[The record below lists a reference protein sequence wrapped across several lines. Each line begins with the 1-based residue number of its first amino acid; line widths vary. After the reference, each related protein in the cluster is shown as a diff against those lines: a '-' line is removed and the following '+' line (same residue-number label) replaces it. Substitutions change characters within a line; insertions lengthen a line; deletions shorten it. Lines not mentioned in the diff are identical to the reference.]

1 MNLLLHV
8 SSHWGGQ
15 FSTFEWLLVIA
26 VIAITTV
33 FLFNYAFWKKTN
45 PQPILTGN
53 QVLYENRRTR
63 SLLTKFFLIYTLMAV
78 GMALQIGGGKWD
90 VTWHILQRPETFFTP
105 PHAVLYAGVALT
117 VSAAGAGLYL
127 KLRSKQKTNGN
138 LLLSSSPSLFDPIFF
153 AVIGST
159 MQIIAGIFDFSWH
172 NTFGFDGL
180 LSPPHALLVSGMVI
194 NSLAAAKG
202 LNTILNQV
210 QYSPTRIIAII
221 TLALSLA
228 VLWMC
233 SVALM
238 DLYTYPWS
246 EGEHFNFNPDP
257 QMAALGATIGYPL
270 IGPFIAMLTLSV
282 LPIKYPF
289 TLVTGL
295 YLSIIF
301 LANILPDPSLHGSMP
316 YYALN
321 ILIAFAIDNIYKAAR
336 FIHNSSKAKAIVI
349 GSLFGPFFISMYFP
363 GIIAVYQEPL
373 GLAEEELGVEDV
385 AFAPLIYQ
393 TDVRIVLI
401 PSILAGIIGSV
412 LGRRAG
418 KIWSERTTLSS
429 LLQEEKEGQLS
440 K

>member
-1 MNLLLHV
+1 MNLLLHI
-8 SSHWGGQ
+8 SPHWGGQ

-26 VIAITTV
+26 VIGVTTV
-33 FLFNYAFWKKTN
+33 FIFSYAFWKKTN
-45 PQPILTGN
+45 HQPILRGN
-53 QVLYENRRTR
+53 QVLYENRTG
-63 SLLTKFFLIYTLMAV
+63 LLTKFFLIYTLMAV

-105 PHAVLYAGVALT
+105 PHTVLYAGVAVT
-117 VSAAGAGLYL
+117 VSAVGAGLYL
-127 KLRSKQKTNGN
+127 KLRSKQKTNGY
-138 LLLSSSPSLFDPIFF
+138 LLLSSSSSPSLSDPIFF
-153 AVIGST
+153 AVVGST
-159 MQIIAGIFDFSWH
+159 MQIIAGMFDFSWH

-202 LNTILNQV
+202 LTTILNQV
-210 QYSPTRIIAII
+210 QRSPTRIIAIAA
-221 TLALSLA
+221 LALSFA

-246 EGEHFNFNPDP
+246 EGEHFNFNPNP

-270 IGPFIAMLTLSV
+270 IGPFIALLALSV

-301 LANILPDPSLHGSMP
+301 FANILPDPSLHGSMP
-316 YYALN
+316 YYAVN
-321 ILIAFAIDNIYKAAR
+321 ILIAFAIDNIYKATR
-336 FIHNSSKAKAIVI
+336 FVHNSSKAKVIVI
-349 GSLFGPFFISMYFP
+349 GSLLGPFFMSMYFP

-373 GLAEEELGVEDV
+373 GLAEEELGVENV

-393 TDVRIVLI
+393 TDVRLVLI
-401 PSILAGIIGSV
+401 PSIVAGIIGSV

-418 KIWSERTTLSS
+418 KIWSERTTLRR
-429 LLQEEKEGQLS
+429 LQEEKEGQLS

>member
-1 MNLLLHV
+1 MNLLLLHV
-8 SSHWGGQ
+8 SPHLGGQ

-33 FLFNYAFWKKTN
+33 FLFSYAFWKKTN
-45 PQPILTGN
+45 HQPILRGN
-53 QVLYENRRTR
+53 QVLYENRTG
-63 SLLTKFFLIYTLMAV
+63 LLTKFFLIYTLMAV

-105 PHAVLYAGVALT
+105 PHTVLYAGVAVT
-117 VSAAGAGLYL
+117 VSAVGAGLYL
-127 KLRSKQKTNGN
+127 KLRSKQKTNGY
-138 LLLSSSPSLFDPIFF
+138 LLLSSSPGLSNPIFF
-153 AVIGST
+153 AVVGST

-194 NSLAAAKG
+194 ISLAAAKG
-202 LNTILNQV
+202 LTTILNQV
-210 QYSPTRIIAII
+210 QRSPTRIIAIAA
-221 TLALSLA
+221 LALSLA

-270 IGPFIAMLTLSV
+270 IGPFIALLALSV

-321 ILIAFAIDNIYKAAR
+321 ILIAFAIDNIYKVAR

-363 GIIAVYQEPL
+363 GIVAVYQEPL
-373 GLAEEELGVEDV
+373 GLAEEEELGVEDV

-393 TDVRIVLI
+393 TDVKLVLI

-412 LGRRAG
+412 LGTRAG

-429 LLQEEKEGQLS
+429 LQEEKEGQLS

>member
-1 MNLLLHV
+1 MNLLLLHI
-8 SSHWGGQ
+8 SPHWGGQ

-33 FLFNYAFWKKTN
+33 FLFSYAFWKKTN
-45 PQPILTGN
+45 HQPILRGN
-53 QVLYENRRTR
+53 QILYENRTG
-63 SLLTKFFLIYTLMAV
+63 LLTKFFLIYTLMAV

-105 PHAVLYAGVALT
+105 PHTVLYAGVAVT
-117 VSAAGAGLYL
+117 VSAVGAGLYL
-127 KLRSKQKTNGN
+127 KLRSKQKTNGY
-138 LLLSSSPSLFDPIFF
+138 LLLSSSPGLSNPIFF
-153 AVIGST
+153 ALVGST

-202 LNTILNQV
+202 LTTILNQV
-210 QYSPTRIIAII
+210 QRSLTRIIAIAA
-221 TLALSLA
+221 LALSLA

-270 IGPFIAMLTLSV
+270 IGPFIALLALSV

-321 ILIAFAIDNIYKAAR
+321 ILIAFAIDNIYKVAR

-363 GIIAVYQEPL
+363 GIVAVYQEPL

-393 TDVRIVLI
+393 TDVKLVLI

-412 LGRRAG
+412 LGTRAG
-418 KIWSERTTLSS
+418 KIWSERTTLSR

>member
-1 MNLLLHV
+1 MNLLLLHV
-8 SSHWGGQ
+8 SPHWGGQ

-33 FLFNYAFWKKTN
+33 FLFGYAFWKKTN
-45 PQPILTGN
+45 HKPILRGN
-53 QVLYENRRTR
+53 QVLYENRTG
-63 SLLTKFFLIYTLMAV
+63 LLTKFFLIYTLMAV

-105 PHAVLYAGVALT
+105 PHTVLYAGVAVT
-117 VSAAGAGLYL
+117 VSAVGAGLYL
-127 KLRSKQKTNGN
+127 KLRSKQTNGY
-138 LLLSSSPSLFDPIFF
+138 LLLSSSPGLSDPIFF
-153 AVIGST
+153 AVVGST

-202 LNTILNQV
+202 ITTILNQV
-210 QYSPTRIIAII
+210 QRSPTRIIAIGA
-221 TLALSLA
+221 LALSLA

-270 IGPFIAMLTLSV
+270 IGPFIALLALSV

-301 LANILPDPSLHGSMP
+301 LANILPDPSLHGSIP

-321 ILIAFAIDNIYKAAR
+321 ILIAFAIDNIYKVVR

-363 GIIAVYQEPL
+363 GIVAVYQEPL

-393 TDVRIVLI
+393 TDVRLVLI

-412 LGRRAG
+412 LGTRAG

-429 LLQEEKEGQLS
+429 LQEEKERQVS

>member
-1 MNLLLHV
+1 MNLLLHI
-8 SSHWGGQ
+8 SPHWGGQ

-26 VIAITTV
+26 VIGVTTV
-33 FLFNYAFWKKTN
+33 FIFSYAFWKKTN
-45 PQPILTGN
+45 HQPILRGN
-53 QVLYENRRTR
+53 QVLYENRTG
-63 SLLTKFFLIYTLMAV
+63 LLTKFFLIYTLMAV

-105 PHAVLYAGVALT
+105 PHTVLYAGVAVT
-117 VSAAGAGLYL
+117 VSAVGAGLYL
-127 KLRSKQKTNGN
+127 KLRSKQKTNGY
-138 LLLSSSPSLFDPIFF
+138 LLLFSSSPSLSDPIFF
-153 AVIGST
+153 AVVGST
-159 MQIIAGIFDFSWH
+159 MQIIAGMFDFSWH

-202 LNTILNQV
+202 LTTILNQV
-210 QYSPTRIIAII
+210 QRSPTRIIAIV

-270 IGPFIAMLTLSV
+270 VGPFIALLALSV

-316 YYALN
+316 YYAVN
-321 ILIAFAIDNIYKAAR
+321 ILIAFAIDNIYKTTR
-336 FIHNSSKAKAIVI
+336 FVHNSSKAKVIVI

-373 GLAEEELGVEDV
+373 GLAEEELGVEDI

-393 TDVRIVLI
+393 TDVRLVLI
-401 PSILAGIIGSV
+401 PSIVAGIIGSV

-418 KIWSERTTLSS
+418 KIWSERSMLRR
-429 LLQEEKEGQLS
+429 LQEEKEDQLS

>member
-1 MNLLLHV
+1 MNLLLHL

-33 FLFNYAFWKKTN
+33 FLFSYAFWKKMQQ
-45 PQPILTGN
+45 PQPILRGN
-53 QVLYENRRTR
+53 QILYENRRGR
-63 SLLTKFFLIYTLMAV
+63 LLTKFFLIYTLMAV

-90 VTWHILQRPETFFTP
+90 VTWHILQRPETFFTL

-117 VSAAGAGLYL
+117 VSAAGAGLHL
-127 KLRSKQKTNGN
+127 KLRSKQTNGN
-138 LLLSSSPSLFDPIFF
+138 LLSSSSLLSDPIFF
-153 AVIGST
+153 AVVGSI
-159 MQIIAGIFDFSWH
+159 MQITAGISDFSWH
-172 NTFGFDGL
+172 TTFGFDGL

-202 LNTILNQV
+202 LTTMLNQV
-210 QYSPTRIIAII
+210 QSSPTRIITII
-221 TLALSLA
+221 VLALSLA

-233 SVALM
+233 SVALL

-270 IGPFIAMLTLSV
+270 IGPFIALLALRI

-289 TLVTGL
+289 TLVMGL

-321 ILIAFAIDNIYKAAR
+321 ILIAFAIDNIYKAVK
-336 FIHNSSKAKAIVI
+336 FIPNSSSKAKVIVI

-363 GIIAVYQEPL
+363 GIVAIYQEPL
-373 GLAEEELGVEDV
+373 RLAEEELGVEDA

-393 TDVRIVLI
+393 TDLRTVLI
-401 PSILAGIIGSV
+401 PSIMAGIIGSV
-412 LGRRAG
+412 LGTIAG
-418 KIWSERTTLSS
+418 KMWSERTTLSS
-429 LLQEEKEGQLS
+429 LQEEKEGQLP

>member
-1 MNLLLHV
+1 MNLLLLHV
-8 SSHWGGQ
+8 SPHWGGQ

-33 FLFNYAFWKKTN
+33 FLFGYAFWKKTN
-45 PQPILTGN
+45 HKPILRGN
-53 QVLYENRRTR
+53 QVLYENRRG
-63 SLLTKFFLIYTLMAV
+63 LLTKFFLIYTLMAV

-127 KLRSKQKTNGN
+127 KLRSRQKNGN
-138 LLLSSSPSLFDPIFF
+138 LLLSDPIFF
-153 AVIGST
+153 AVVGST

-202 LNTILNQV
+202 ITTILNQV
-210 QYSPTRIIAII
+210 QRSPTRIIAIGA
-221 TLALSLA
+221 LALSLA

-270 IGPFIAMLTLSV
+270 VGPFVALLALRV

-295 YLSIIF
+295 YLSVIF

-336 FIHNSSKAKAIVI
+336 FIHNSSKAKVIVI

-363 GIIAVYQEPL
+363 GIVAIYQEPL
-373 GLAEEELGVEDV
+373 GLAEEELAIEDV

-393 TDVRIVLI
+393 TDLWVVLI

-412 LGRRAG
+412 LGTRAG
-418 KIWSERTTLSS
+418 KMWSERTTLSS
-429 LLQEEKEGQLS
+429 LQEEKERQVS

>member
-1 MNLLLHV
+1 MNLLLLHI
-8 SSHWGGQ
+8 SPHWGGQ

-33 FLFNYAFWKKTN
+33 FLFSYAFWKKTN
-45 PQPILTGN
+45 HQPILRGN
-53 QVLYENRRTR
+53 QVLYENRTG
-63 SLLTKFFLIYTLMAV
+63 LLTKFFLIYTLMAV

-105 PHAVLYAGVALT
+105 PHTVLYAGVAVT
-117 VSAAGAGLYL
+117 VSAVGAGLYL
-127 KLRSKQKTNGN
+127 KLRSKQKTNGY
-138 LLLSSSPSLFDPIFF
+138 LLLSSSPGLSNPIFF
-153 AVIGST
+153 AVVGST

-202 LNTILNQV
+202 LTTILNQV
-210 QYSPTRIIAII
+210 QRSPTRIIAIAA
-221 TLALSLA
+221 LALSLA

-270 IGPFIAMLTLSV
+270 IGPFIALLALSV

-321 ILIAFAIDNIYKAAR
+321 ILIAFAIDNIYKVAR

-363 GIIAVYQEPL
+363 GIVAVYQEPL
-373 GLAEEELGVEDV
+373 GLAEEEELGVEDV

-393 TDVRIVLI
+393 TDVKLVLI

-412 LGRRAG
+412 LGTRAG

-429 LLQEEKEGQLS
+429 LQEEKEGQLS

>member
-1 MNLLLHV
+1 MNLLLLHV
-8 SSHWGGQ
+8 SPHWGGQ

-33 FLFNYAFWKKTN
+33 FLSSYAFWKKTN
-45 PQPILTGN
+45 HQPILRGN
-53 QVLYENRRTR
+53 QVLYENRTG
-63 SLLTKFFLIYTLMAV
+63 LLTKFFLIYTLMAV

-105 PHAVLYAGVALT
+105 PHTVLYAGVAVT
-117 VSAAGAGLYL
+117 VSAVGAGLYL

-138 LLLSSSPSLFDPIFF
+138 WLLSSSPGLSDPIFF
-153 AVIGST
+153 AVVGST

-172 NTFGFDGL
+172 NAFGFDGL

-202 LNTILNQV
+202 LNTILNQI
-210 QYSPTRIIAII
+210 QRSPTTRIIAIV

-270 IGPFIAMLTLSV
+270 IGPFIALLALKV

-289 TLVTGL
+289 TLVTGV
-295 YLSIIF
+295 YVAIIF
-301 LANILPDPSLHGSMP
+301 LANILPDENLHGSIP

-321 ILIAFAIDNIYKAAR
+321 VLVAFVIDHIYKAAR
-336 FIHNSSKAKAIVI
+336 FIHYDSKAKIIII
-349 GSLFGPFFISMYFP
+349 GSLIGPFFISMYFP
-363 GIIAVYQEPL
+363 GIMAIYQEPL
-373 GLAEEELGVEDV
+373 RMAEEELRIEEAV
-385 AFAPLIYQ
+385 FLPLIYQ
-393 TDVRIVLI
+393 TELRIVLI
-401 PSILAGIIGSV
+401 PSILMGIAGSS
-412 LGRRAG
+412 LGARAG
-418 KIWSERTTLSS
+418 KMWLERTTLSR
-429 LLQEEKEGQLS
+429 LQRENERPAS
-440 K
+440 